1 MFFTILLLLVGLIV
15 LGCGAEMLV
24 SGSSRLAM
32 HLGIPPLVVGLT
44 VVAFGTSAP
53 ELSVSIMSAL
63 SGYGSLAL
71 GNVIGSNIA
80 NIGLILGVTALVS
93 PIRIEVQLV
102 RQEIPI
108 MIVCC
113 LVLAFMLL
121 DQQLGTGEG
130 VLLSLGL
137 LLYIFFNYRQ
147 SRTDAVP
154 DDVDVD
160 LAPMMIKEKVGG
172 LPNQIALILCGL
184 ILLIGGSRL
193 FVDSAVDL
201 ARFLGVSEA
210 IIGLSLI
217 AIGTSVPELAT
228 GVLAALRNQS
238 DIAIGNVIG
247 SNIFNIL
254 CVLGFTSMIA
264 VVLGNQI
271 ALSDFVVMLVFALAL
286 LPLAKSGLTLSRRE
300 GLLLLAAYAGYLSYL
315 GWSA

>member
-1 MFFTILLLLVGLIV
+1 MYFTILLLLVGLIV
-15 LGCGAEMLV
+15 LGFGAEMLV

-32 HLGIPPLVVGLT
+32 YLGIPPLVVGLT

-93 PIRIEVQLV
+93 PIKIEVQMV

-113 LVLAFMLL
+113 LVLAYMLL
-121 DQQLGTGEG
+121 DQQLGKGEG

-137 LLYIFFNYRQ
+137 LFYIFFNYRQ
-147 SRTDAVP
+147 ARTDAVP

-172 LPNQIALILCGL
+172 LPNQIAMILCGL
-184 ILLIGGSRL
+184 VLLIGGSRL
-193 FVDSAVDL
+193 FVDNAVDL

-264 VVLGNQI
+264 VVLGSQI
-271 ALSDFVVMLVFALAL
+271 ALSDFVIMLVFALAL